1 MENTS
6 IINNTQIAGANLK
19 NVKNTQTRNFTGTN
33 DLDKD
38 AFLKL
43 LVTELRHQDPT
54 QPMENKE
61 FISQMAQFSALEQM
75 TNVNKSIKIL
85 SKSSRSGEAYSLLG
99 KDIKAF
105 DPLTGKKI
113 EGIVKGIFY
122 KGDDIRLVVN
132 GREIG
137 LDDINAVYTSDNQVS
152 GEAVKSRPEEPGKNN
167 NININTSKDIK
178 NNNDTNIAEN

>member
-6 IINNTQIAGANLK
+6 TAVNSSIKKVDNNNIISAQKKRKAGNE
-19 NVKNTQTRNFTGTN
+19 N
-33 DLDKD
+33 LDKD

-75 TNVNKSIKIL
+75 TNVNKSVQQL
-85 SKSSRSGEAYSLLG
+85 NKSSRTAEAYSLLG
-99 KDIKAF
+99 KNVKAS
-105 DPLTGKKI
+105 DPTSGVKI
-113 EGIVKGIFY
+113 EGTVTSIFY
-122 KGDDIRLVVN
+122 KNDEIRLMVN

-137 LDDINAVYTSDNQVS
+137 LNDIQSVYTN
-152 GEAVKSRPEEPGKNN
+152 EPNSKTEKINENKNN
-167 NININTSKDIK
+167 TAKDNK
-178 NNNDTNIAEN
+178 NNNDTIKADDKAVNQVNVN

>member
-1 MENTS
+1 MENIS
-6 IINNTQIAGANLK
+6 IINNSRITGADLK
-19 NVKNTQTRNFTGTN
+19 NINKSQAKNLAGTD

-54 QPMENKE
+54 QPMENRE

-75 TNVNKSIKIL
+75 TNVNKSIKML
-85 SKSSRSGEAYSLLG
+85 NKSSRSGEAYSLLG
-99 KDIKAF
+99 KDVKAF

-113 EGIVKGIFY
+113 EGTVKGIFY

-132 GREIG
+132 GRDIG
-137 LDDINAVYTSDNQVS
+137 LDDIHSVYTSENQS
-152 GEAVKSRPEEPGKNN
+152 PGEVDKNN

-178 NNNDTNIAEN
+178 NNNDTNIAGN

>member
-6 IINNTQIAGANLK
+6 VAINSSIKKTDSNNILSKPKK
-19 NVKNTQTRNFTGTN
+19 NRIGNEN
-33 DLDKD
+33 LDKD

-75 TNVNKSIKIL
+75 TNVNKSVQQL
-85 SKSSRSGEAYSLLG
+85 NRTSRSAEAYSLLG
-99 KDIKAF
+99 KNVKAF
-105 DPLTGKKI
+105 DPASGVKV
-113 EGIVKGIFY
+113 EGTVTSIFF
-122 KGDDIRLVVN
+122 KNDEIRLMVN

-137 LDDINAVYTSDNQVS
+137 LNDIHAVYT
-152 GEAVKSRPEEPGKNN
+152 GEPGNKAGKINDNKNN
-167 NININTSKDIK
+167 TAKDNK
-178 NNNDTNIAEN
+178 NNNDTIKADDKADKQATVN